1 MKRCLSTAML
11 LAVLIYIPNVSLADA
26 NQLPLTQAAQSQTN
40 RYLVN
45 WATTPIA
52 IPVNQYFAL
61 EFEVREPSKTI
72 NYPIEVSVD
81 AGMEAHNHG
90 MNSRPV
96 VKALGNNRFRAEGM
110 LFHMAGEWQ
119 IYIEISRGIMKETI
133 RIDVEI

>member
-1 MKRCLSTAML
+1 MKSYSLFLVFLATLLSTL
-11 LAVLIYIPNVSLADA
+11 SLSLADT
-26 NQLPLTQAAQSQTN
+26 NQSHLPQTIISKTN

-45 WATTPIA
+45 WATMPTA
-52 IPVNQYFAL
+52 IPVNQYFVL

-110 LFHMAGEWQ
+110 LFHMVGKWQ